1 MKLAKLAK
9 NITNT
14 QKKNIALIGHMGSG
28 KSVLGKLISKQ
39 LNFNHVDSDKLI
51 EKKTNKTIN
60 EIFQTKGESYFRLI
74 EENVILETIYQKKL
88 VLSLGG
94 GSILSSKIR
103 KALKDNFLT
112 VFLDV
117 DFTILSQRLA
127 KSKRRPLINDTNIE
141 DKIKA
146 LDAIRRKYYL
156 LADITLKNHLT
167 ISDAFAEFKK
177 KYIEFYEK
185 NNSN

>member
-1 MKLAKLAK
+1 MD
-9 NITNT
+9 T
-14 QKKNIALIGHMGSG
+14 QKKNIALMGHMGSG
-28 KSVLGKLISKQ
+28 KSVLGNLISKQ
-39 LNFNHVDSDKLI
+39 LNFNHIDSDKLI
-51 EKKTNKTIN
+51 EKKSNKTIN
-60 EIFQTKGESYFRLI
+60 EIFQTKGETYFRLI

-117 DFTILSQRLA
+117 DFTTLSKRLI

-141 DKIKA
+141 EKIKE
-146 LDAIRRKYYL
+146 LDANRRKYYL

-167 ISDAFAEFKK
+167 TTEAFAEFRKK
-177 KYIEFYEK
+177 RTVYYEK
-185 NNSN
+185 YNSN

>member
-9 NITNT
+9 NIANM
-14 QKKNIALIGHMGSG
+14 QKKNIALVGHMGSG
-28 KSVLGKLISKQ
+28 KSILGKLISKQ

-51 EKKTNKTIN
+51 EKKTHKTIN
-60 EIFQTKGESYFRLI
+60 EIFQTKGEPYFRLI
-74 EENVILETIYQKKL
+74 EENVILDTIYQNKL

-94 GSILSSKIR
+94 GSILSPKIR

-117 DFTILSQRLA
+117 DFTILSKRLI
-127 KSKRRPLINDTNIE
+127 KSKYRPLINDKNIE
-141 DKIKA
+141 DKIKE
-146 LDAIRRKYYL
+146 LDAIRRKFYL

-167 ISDAFAEFKK
+167 TDNAIVEFRK

>member
-1 MKLAKLAK
+1 
-9 NITNT
+9 
-14 QKKNIALIGHMGSG
+14 MGSG

-177 KYIEFYEK
+177 KLTEYYEK
-185 NNSN
+185 YNSN

>member
-1 MKLAKLAK
+1 MKLAKLAQ
-9 NITNT
+9 NITDT
-14 QKKNIALIGHMGSG
+14 QKKNIALMGHMGSG
-28 KSVLGKLISKQ
+28 KSVLGKIISKQ
-39 LNFNHVDSDKLI
+39 LNFNHIDSDKLI
-51 EKKTNKTIN
+51 ETKTNKTIY

-74 EENVILETIYQKKL
+74 EENVILEIIYEKKL

-94 GSILSSKIR
+94 GSILSPKIR
-103 KALKDNFLT
+103 KALKNNFLT

-117 DFTILSQRLA
+117 DFTVLSQRLQ
-127 KSKRRPLINDTNIE
+127 KSKRRPLINDRNIE
-141 DKIKA
+141 NKIKE
-146 LDAIRRKYYL
+146 LDAIRRKFYL

-167 ISDAFAEFKK
+167 TIDVLAEFKK

>member
-9 NITNT
+9 NTTDKQN
-14 QKKNIALIGHMGSG
+14 KNVALMGHMGSG
-28 KSVLGKLISKQ
+28 KSVLGKIISKQ
-39 LNFNHVDSDKLI
+39 LNFNHVDSDRLI
-51 EKKTNKTIN
+51 EKKTNQTIN

-74 EENVILETIYQKKL
+74 EENVILEIIYEKKL

-94 GSILSSKIR
+94 GSILSPKIR

-117 DFTILSQRLA
+117 DFTILSNRLI
-127 KSKRRPLINDTNIE
+127 KSKRRPLINDTNIK
-141 DKIKA
+141 DKIKE
-146 LDAIRRKYYL
+146 LDAIRRKFYL

-167 ISDAFAEFKK
+167 AIDSFAEFEK
-177 KYIEFYEK
+177 KYIEFYES

>member
-1 MKLAKLAK
+1 MKLDKLAK
-9 NITNT
+9 NIMDK
-14 QKKNIALIGHMGSG
+14 QKKNIALMGHMGSG

-51 EKKTNKTIN
+51 EKKSNKTIN

-94 GSILSSKIR
+94 GSILSPIIR
-103 KALKDNFLT
+103 KALKGNFLT

-117 DFTILSQRLA
+117 DFAILSKRLI

-141 DKIKA
+141 EKIKMQKNIFN
-146 LDAIRRKYYL
+146 LKFTYKKV
-156 LADITLKNHLT
+156 DIDHT
-167 ISDAFAEFKK
+167 FP
-177 KYIEFYEK
+177 KYIFE
-185 NNSN
+185 NN

>member
-9 NITNT
+9 NIMGTR
-14 QKKNIALIGHMGSG
+14 KKNIALMGHMGSG

-39 LNFNHVDSDKLI
+39 LNFNHIDSDKLI

-60 EIFQTKGESYFRLI
+60 EIFQTMGESNFRLI
-74 EENVILETIYQKKL
+74 EENVILETIDQKKL

-94 GSILSSKIR
+94 GSILSRKVR

-117 DFTILSQRLA
+117 DFSVLSKRLI
-127 KSKRRPLINDTNIE
+127 KSRRRPLINDANIE
-141 DKIKA
+141 NKIKE
-146 LDAIRRKYYL
+146 LDAIRRKFYS
-156 LADITLKNHLT
+156 LADITLKNHLST
-167 ISDAFAEFKK
+167 TDALTEFIT

-185 NNSN
+185 YNSN

>member
-1 MKLAKLAK
+1 M
-9 NITNT
+9 
-14 QKKNIALIGHMGSG
+14 GHMGSG
-28 KSVLGKLISKQ
+28 KSVLGKIISKQ
-39 LNFNHVDSDKLI
+39 INFNHVDSDKLI
-51 EKKTNKTIN
+51 EKKTNQTVN

-74 EENVILETIYQKKL
+74 EENVILEIIYEKKL

-94 GSILSSKIR
+94 GSILSPKIR

-117 DFTILSQRLA
+117 DFTVLAKRLI

-141 DKIKA
+141 DTIKE
-146 LDAIRRKYYL
+146 LDADRRKFYL

-167 ISDAFAEFKK
+167 TTDAIVEFRKK
-177 KYIEFYEK
+177 RTEYYEK
-185 NNSN
+185 YNSN

>member
-1 MKLAKLAK
+1 MKLDKLAK
-9 NITNT
+9 NIMDK
-14 QKKNIALIGHMGSG
+14 QKKNIALMGHMGSG
-28 KSVLGKLISKQ
+28 KSVLGKLISKK

-51 EKKTNKTIN
+51 EKKSNKTIN

-94 GSILSSKIR
+94 GSILSPKIR
-103 KALKDNFLT
+103 KALKGNFLT

-117 DFTILSQRLA
+117 DFAILSKRLI

-141 DKIKA
+141 EKIKE
-146 LDAIRRKYYL
+146 LDAIRRKFYL

-167 ISDAFAEFKK
+167 TIDAFAEFKK
-177 KYIEFYEK
+177 KYIEFDEK

>member
-9 NITNT
+9 NTT
-14 QKKNIALIGHMGSG
+14 YMQKKNIALVGHMGSG
-28 KSVLGKLISKQ
+28 KSVLGKLISRKF
-39 LNFNHVDSDKLI
+39 NFNHIDSDKLI

-60 EIFQTKGESYFRLI
+60 EIFQTESEPYFRLI

-94 GSILSSKIR
+94 GSILSPKIR

-117 DFTILSQRLA
+117 DFAILSKRLI
-127 KSKRRPLINDTNIE
+127 KSKHRPLINDTNIE
-141 DKIKA
+141 EKIKE
-146 LDAIRRKYYL
+146 LDAIRRKFYL
-156 LADITLKNHLT
+156 LADITLNNHLT
-167 ISDAFAEFKK
+167 TTDTVAEFRT
-177 KYIEFYEK
+177 KYIEYYEK
-185 NNSN
+185 YN